1 MVPPLAPI
9 IIGWGLVAASLA
21 LTGRLLWTDPWTDEA
36 LIGAVLGFTL
46 SLVLLG
52 QVVGRMGDRSLAQG
66 RIRRE
71 RERQERQ
78 AQREAE
84 ARARNTGTWAGRDP
98 GQTLS
103 VRHDPGNGLFYV
115 RGWLG
120 DFSSVGP
127 IELPHPDPFALG
139 DALGEMEKTG
149 ELEPANDEGTRAVR
163 ARLGLPAW
171 DTGHVEVAELDPE
184 DDRYPQEPSPEDTGV
199 IQYTD
204 TGLPRRPVG
213 ESLRPIDTAVFR
225 TEVDRAAWPD
235 RS

>member
-9 IIGWGLVAASLA
+9 VIGWALVAATLA
-21 LTGRLLWTDPWTDEA
+21 LTGRLLWADPITDEA

-46 SLVLLG
+46 ALVLLG

-78 AQREAE
+78 ARFEAE
-84 ARARNTGTWAGRDP
+84 ERARHTGSWEGDGP
-98 GQTLS
+98 GQTLTI
-103 VRHDPGNGLFYV
+103 RQDPSNGLFYV

-120 DFSSVGP
+120 DFASQTA
-127 IELPHPDPFALG
+127 ELPHPDPFALS
-139 DALGEMEKTG
+139 DALR
-149 ELEPANDEGTRAVR
+149 ELEATRELDPVDTEGTRYVR
-163 ARLGLPAW
+163 AALGLPAW
-171 DTGHVEVAELDPE
+171 DTGHVAVAEP
-184 DDRYPQEPSPEDTGV
+184 RPEDTAV
-199 IQYTD
+199 IEWTD
-204 TGLPRRPVG
+204 AGLPRRPVG

-225 TEVDRAAWPD
+225 TEAERADWPD